1 MYKTIFLILTGIAFG
16 FTSVYGAK
24 QKKPNILIIM
34 ADDMGYSDAG
44 CYGSEIQTPNLD
56 KLASDGIR
64 FAQFYNTG
72 RCWPSRTSILSG
84 YYPQSIRRDK
94 FSNIQLDKDHPVM
107 GNPGVRPRWA
117 QLLPVYLKPLGY
129 RSYVSGKWHIDG
141 EPLKNGFDHS
151 FLTSNE
157 FGFFRSTNDSE
168 DDIKQP
174 PVPIASDNSS
184 YSTIRTA
191 DFAIK
196 FLKEHAEKYAGK
208 PFFQYLAFHAPHF
221 PLHALTEDIAIYRD
235 RFKTG
240 WDVIRQ
246 ERYERMKQ
254 MGIVNCPLSPL
265 NPETIPSWNFP
276 EAKLK
281 EMIGENEVAYAVPWN
296 SLTPGQ
302 KDFQAE
308 KMAVHAAMIHRMDI
322 EIGRVLDQI
331 KSMSV
336 LDNTLIIFIS
346 DNGASAEQII
356 RGDMHDKEAPVGS
369 AKTYLGMGPGW
380 SSAANTPLRLHKS
393 WNHEGGISTPF
404 IVCWP
409 AGIKSKGELRQNPGH
424 LIDVVPTLLEI
435 TGVEMPEEVAGLK
448 VPPLPGKSLVP
459 VFKKDNSVKHDYLWW
474 NHEGNRAIR
483 VADWKLVADHSFPW
497 ELYDLSTDRSE
508 TRNLAGEYPEK
519 VEELEQLWFKH
530 AEEFRVLSKQDLPV
544 KTTDKK

>member
-1 MYKTIFLILTGIAFG
+1 MYKTIFLILTCVACG

-24 QKKPNILIIM
+24 PKKPNILIIM

-56 KLASDGIR
+56 KLASNGIR
-64 FAQFYNTG
+64 FTNFYNTG
-72 RCWPSRTSILSG
+72 RCWPSRTSIMSG

-157 FGFFRSTNDSE
+157 FGFFRSTNDTE
-168 DDIKQP
+168 DDKKQP
-174 PVPIASDNSS
+174 PVPVATDNSS

-196 FLKEHAEKYAGK
+196 FLKEHAEKYAGQ

-221 PLHALTEDIAIYRD
+221 PLHALPEDIAVYSD
-235 RFKTG
+235 RFKLG

-331 KSMSV
+331 KSMGV

-435 TGVEMPEEVAGLK
+435 TGAEMPDEVAGLK

-508 TRNLAGEYPEK
+508 NHNLAGEYPEK
-519 VEELEQLWFKH
+519 VKELEQLWFKH
-530 AEEFRVLSKQDLPV
+530 AEEFRDLSKQDLPV
-544 KTTDKK
+544 NSTGKK